1 MSKFNS
7 ENKFIKNLRFHL
19 SFYFNDIDISNIISD
34 YEEWFENEKLHGKT
48 EKEICNSL
56 QNPVTITQKLHSEF
70 PQKHLFTNNTT
81 IQMLLI
87 IIIHFL
93 SNVLCLNICNKYTSN
108 FLAYSL
114 LINFLLFII
123 PIFFIKSEDKNII
136 KTTYFSIINNI
147 FLFGIDVSIVLLQNF
162 FLPNLRFHNSGKIC
176 TYIITLISLILF
188 LINIYFCFNKLYKN
202 KFFGIITIF
211 HICTEITLLLYCE
224 NQLHMLSDTI
234 SEFRLLMFGNIC
246 IYFELLLLCI
256 IFYILNLKLKEK

>member
-34 YEEWFENEKLHGKT
+34 EEWFENEKLHGKT

-123 PIFFIKSEDKNII
+123 PIFFIKAEDKNII

-176 TYIITLISLILF
+176 TYIITLISL
-188 LINIYFCFNKLYKN
+188 FCFL
-202 KFFGIITIF
+202 
-211 HICTEITLLLYCE
+211 
-224 NQLHMLSDTI
+224 
-234 SEFRLLMFGNIC
+234 
-246 IYFELLLLCI
+246 
-256 IFYILNLKLKEK
+256 